1 MIEKDGN
8 IAYVHSGE
16 GDYAEM
22 EREIQ
27 TLLKERNPKLNFASA
42 RYAITK
48 DEEASMMGGICRRES
63 PETYLGFLRGN
74 NIANPGGEDRTMEVH
89 YLAPSDVPLDNF
101 ALNGDWLA
109 GDEFVRHT
117 PNPSDPPDADHLH
130 YPAKS
135 GYLVAGSYDAT
146 PRPLYITP
154 DRKALP

>member
-48 DEEASMMGGICRRES
+48 DEEASMMGGICRREA
-63 PETYLGFLRGN
+63 PETYLGFLPGH
-74 NIANPGGEDRTMEVH
+74 NIANPGGQDPPLEIH
-89 YLAPSDVPLDNF
+89 YLPPPHVPPHTSP
-101 ALNGDWLA
+101 LNSHPPP
-109 GDEFVRHT
+109 RTTHT
-117 PNPSDPPDADHLH
+117 PP
-130 YPAKS
+130 
-135 GYLVAGSYDAT
+135 
-146 PRPLYITP
+146 
-154 DRKALP
+154 